1 MEKADIAKLADEA
14 REKTEFETRMKNNA
28 NIVNR
33 EAVQDA
39 SMIRASDEIQGAKRK
54 RAEAEARAKA
64 EAEICKKTEKT
75 RKAREANSKA
85 QAETA
90 ERARAWEEVKE
101 KEKDE
106 ISRYQ
111 LEQ

>member
-1 MEKADIAKLADEA
+1 
-14 REKTEFETRMKNNA
+14 MKNNA

-64 EAEICKKTEKT
+64 EAEIWEKKEKT
-75 RKAREANSKA
+75 RKAREAKAKA
-85 QAETA
+85 QDEAA
-90 ERARAWEEVKE
+90 ERVRRKSEFM
-101 KEKDE
+101 
-106 ISRYQ
+106 RR
-111 LEQ
+111 